1 MKASKLILLSLVA
14 TSLLGC
20 KQENVLPDSALV
32 CEEPRPEMCTMD
44 YRPACGTQSSDQK
57 KHTLTRVLHAATQ
70 MCSGLLKASVQTNC
84 QVAID

>member
-57 KHTLTRVLHAATQ
+57 KTYSNACTA
-70 MCSGLLKASVQTNC
+70 CSDPNVQWVIEGECT
-84 QVAID
+84 D